1 MGKEILTGASLV
13 VQWLRLCTSNA
24 GGPGLIPNQGAR
36 SHITNNTVVPRVGKT
51 VAVLGPELRV

>member
-1 MGKEILTGASLV
+1 M